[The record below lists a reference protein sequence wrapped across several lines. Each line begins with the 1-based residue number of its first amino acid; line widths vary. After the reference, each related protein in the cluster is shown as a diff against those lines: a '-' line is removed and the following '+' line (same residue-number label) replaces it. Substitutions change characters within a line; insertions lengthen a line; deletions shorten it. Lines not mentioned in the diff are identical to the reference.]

1 MNPSRDLCN
10 RAIGDDKNL
19 YDNRY
24 PAGLFGAERPLTL
37 MHEQYLGLDKEGR
50 KAVPFATAVVPDPD
64 SEYTKLKPISETL
77 TIQHELDK
85 LAANIS
91 IGRNFAGVHFY
102 TDYYESLRMGER
114 LAVSILQEQMLT
126 YREPVSMRFTSF
138 DGDRI
143 MIVGTG
149 GTRNQD
155 DAAVLVWD
163 ADGNGGTRADLDAWW
178 SRHNG

>member
-1 MNPSRDLCN
+1 MLGV
-10 RAIGDDKNL
+10 GDDKNL

-24 PAGLFGAERPLTL
+24 PAGLFGDERPLTL
-37 MHEQYLGLDKEGR
+37 THEQFLERDEDGR

-64 SEYTKLKPISETL
+64 SEYTTLKPINERL
-77 TIQHELDK
+77 TIQQELDK

-149 GTRNQD
+149 GTRDQD
-155 DAAVLVWD
+155 DAVVLVWD
-163 ADGNGGTRADLDAWW
+163 DKGNGGTRSAFDAWW
-178 SRHNG
+178 SRHTG